1 MGFFSWHAQDT
12 NDPIYNKWQ
21 KHTEV
26 FPVYMVNPKTGESYK
41 EDAYDGYGVFGGKD
55 FYCLLAELNKE
66 KIGGVDWG
74 NMDAVREA
82 GIELAFKNSPSGE
95 NPNALFP
102 ILVEELEYW
111 RDYIGEIPRSHDG
124 QGYWMTDDVQEYEE
138 EDE

>member
-1 MGFFSWHAQDT
+1 
-12 NDPIYNKWQ
+12 
-21 KHTEV
+21 
-26 FPVYMVNPKTGESYK
+26 MVNPKTGEYYK

-66 KIGGVDWG
+66 KIGSIDWSNVG
-74 NMDAVREA
+74 AVREA

-111 RDYIGEIPRSHDG
+111 RDYIGEIPSSHDG
-124 QGYWMTDDVQEYEE
+124 QGYWMTDDDQEYEE